1 MTIIQRQRNREFET
15 ELSELEN
22 ILSGGETPE
31 EKYEA
36 REVAEFISHFLKTK
50 SLTKRV
56 IFVKRYWYSD
66 SISKI
71 AKDYKFSESKV
82 KSILMRLRNELK
94 IYLERQ
100 GIRL

>member
-1 MTIIQRQRNREFET
+1 MRNREFET

-66 SISKI
+66 SISKN
-71 AKDYKFSESKV
+71 SERLQILRKQSKV
-82 KSILMRLRNELK
+82 YLNET
-94 IYLERQ
+94 
-100 GIRL
+100 